1 MSPEREIPRV
11 DGVEHRIVNAGGL
24 RMHVAEAGDP
34 QAPPLL
40 LVHGWPQNWF
50 AWHELIGPLAA
61 DRRVIAPD
69 LRGFGWTDAP
79 PGGYDPEVFA
89 MDIVAL
95 LDALGIEEPVDYMGH
110 DWGGWTGFM
119 LALRHPERVR
129 RLLAAGI
136 VHPFVRTDPRAVLG
150 AWRFWYQWLLAT
162 PGLGT
167 AALRAAI
174 RRNPVL
180 LYLGANPDVWGPEEL
195 RAYAEQF
202 REPERATATRL
213 LYRHAALRLQLQLP
227 EYRKLRMET
236 PTLLL
241 FPADDAVQKRIRL
254 DGYERNAPNMEIE
267 VVPDA
272 SHFIVDERP
281 QLVLDR
287 ARSFFAQESSSAAN
301 ASRSST

>member
-1 MSPEREIPRV
+1 VERPLPEVE
-11 DGVEHRIVNAGGL
+11 GVEHRFVSAGGL

-34 QAPPLL
+34 EAPPLL

-50 AWHELIGPLAA
+50 AWHELIRPLGE
-61 DRRVIAPD
+61 DRRVICPD

-89 MDIVAL
+89 NDIVAL
-95 LDALGIEEPVDYMGH
+95 LDALDIDEPVDYVGH

-129 RLLAAGI
+129 RLLALGI
-136 VHPFVRTDPRAVLG
+136 IHPFVRPNLGAVLG
-150 AWRFWYQWLLAT
+150 GWRFWYQWLLAT
-162 PGLGT
+162 PRLGT
-167 AALRAAI
+167 AALRATI

-180 LYLGANPDVWGPEEL
+180 LYLGANQDVWGPEEL
-195 RAYAEQF
+195 RVYAEQF
-202 REPERATATRL
+202 TEPERAVATRL
-213 LYRHAALRLQLQLP
+213 LYRHASVGLQLQLR
-227 EYRKLRMET
+227 EYRQMRMET

-241 FPADDAVQKRIRL
+241 FPADDAVQKRIPL
-254 DGYERNAPNMEIE
+254 GGYEQNAPNMEIE
-267 VVPDA
+267 VVPDT

-287 ARSFFAQESSSAAN
+287 ALAFL
-301 ASRSST
+301 ST